1 MLNTNILRAMATVSH
16 PQVYPLGAPAMGG
29 PRDPR
34 TGTCCSIEDAD
45 YHLRNYVWLLSTN
58 TIALLDPRSG
68 TPWVGGYP
76 LGG

>member
-1 MLNTNILRAMATVSH
+1 
-16 PQVYPLGAPAMGG
+16 MGG

-68 TPWVGGYP
+68 TPWVGG
-76 LGG
+76 